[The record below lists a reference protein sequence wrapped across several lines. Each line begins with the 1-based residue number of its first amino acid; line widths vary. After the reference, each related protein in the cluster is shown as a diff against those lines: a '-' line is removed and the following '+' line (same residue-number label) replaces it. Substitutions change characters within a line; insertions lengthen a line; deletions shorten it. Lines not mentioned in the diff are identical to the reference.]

1 MCLSLHRG
9 GVGTNGVP
17 TFYMKED
24 GLGEE
29 GSFRVSKWRA
39 VGVWTQLYCSAS
51 WLREEEGVKADI
63 LAGLCGPGQATS
75 VVLDMSFG
83 PSTFLSCRL

>member
-1 MCLSLHRG
+1 
-9 GVGTNGVP
+9 
-17 TFYMKED
+17 MKED

-39 VGVWTQLYCSAS
+39 VRVWTLLYCSAS
-51 WLREEEGVKADI
+51 WVGEEEGVKADI
-63 LAGLCGPGQATS
+63 LAALCGPGQATS
-75 VVLDMSFG
+75 VALDMSFG